1 MFGSD
6 NDEAI
11 VRGEAARLSGIRTA
25 LSSSSSA
32 LLNAALEPFLRRD
45 DNEDNTNVGQE
56 ESAALLL
63 YQEHDI
69 FLSWQFEDDED
80 DGEQEASSCLGYLAI
95 TQEAVLF
102 CSIDKSSSNNNNNT
116 SSTEKDWYVPA
127 TSITLHAL
135 TGDDD
140 DENEQQ
146 TSSGRNGVY
155 LQMQNPHDEE
165 CNPIE
170 WTVTSRDAPA
180 LYAALSKLVSL
191 HPIDPHK
198 DTNGLEDGDDQ
209 DDYFEP
215 EDMIWASDIRNNDSD
230 DEEEEGATEEERQA
244 MLDRLDRV
252 LTVPPEYEIHEDAAV
267 EETTEGQFDD
277 AEEEDDDIL

>member
-45 DNEDNTNVGQE
+45 DDEDNTDVGQE

-69 FLSWQFEDDED
+69 VLSWQIEDDED
-80 DGEQEASSCLGYLAI
+80 DGEQQASSCLGYLAI
-95 TQEAVLF
+95 TQEACLF
-102 CSIDKSSSNNNNNT
+102 CAIDKITSSNST

-127 TSITLHAL
+127 TRITLHAL

-140 DENEQQ
+140 ENEQQ
-146 TSSGRNGVY
+146 TSPGRSAVY
-155 LQMQNPHDEE
+155 LQMQNPHGQE

-198 DTNGLEDGDDQ
+198 DTNGLDDGDDQ

-230 DEEEEGATEEERQA
+230 DDEEEGATEEERQA
-244 MLDRLDRV
+244 MLDRLDQV
-252 LTVPPEYEIHEDAAV
+252 LTVPPEYEIQEDAVV

-277 AEEEDDDIL
+277 AEEDDDDIL